1 MDDPG
6 FLDDDKLILA
16 DFSATWCSPCQTM
29 IPVMEDIKKKMNH
42 LVHIVEVDVDEN
54 FPAAAAF
61 KIISVP
67 TFILFRKGKEVWR
80 KSGLITRKEFE
91 EVINKHHPT
100 DGDMSE
106 P

>member
-1 MDDPG
+1 MEERQFTDPH
-6 FLDDDKLILA
+6 KLILA

-29 IPVMEDIKKKMNH
+29 LPIMEFLKKKLSH
-42 LVHIVEVDVDEN
+42 QVDVIEVDVDEN

-67 TFILFRKGKEVWR
+67 TFILFKEGKVLWR

-91 EVINKHHPT
+91 EVINKHI
-100 DGDMSE
+100 
-106 P
+106 